1 MKVLVIECSKQ
12 PVVKEIDNT
21 LAAMQ
26 QVVDG
31 YIQMVFPWR
40 NDVALICNEEGK
52 LMGLPLNSTK
62 LYEAGNLIDLIV
74 GTFFLC
80 YAPATE
86 ENFQSLPEHYI
97 DQYAKMFALK

>member
-31 YIQMVFPWR
+31 YIQMVFPW
-40 NDVALICNEEGK
+40 
-52 LMGLPLNSTK
+52 
-62 LYEAGNLIDLIV
+62 
-74 GTFFLC
+74 
-80 YAPATE
+80 
-86 ENFQSLPEHYI
+86 Q
-97 DQYAKMFALK
+97 

>member
-1 MKVLVIECSKQ
+1 
-12 PVVKEIDNT
+12 
-21 LAAMQ
+21 
-26 QVVDG
+26 
-31 YIQMVFPWR
+31 
-40 NDVALICNEEGK
+40 
-52 LMGLPLNSTK
+52 MGLPLNRP
-62 LYEAGNLIDLIV
+62 LFDDEGNLIDLIV

>member
-52 LMGLPLNSTK
+52 LMGLPLNRP
-62 LYEAGNLIDLIV
+62 LFDDEGNLIDLIV

-86 ENFQSLPEHYI
+86 ENFQSLPEEYI
-97 DQYAKMFALK
+97 DQYTKMFELK

>member
-40 NDVALICNEEGK
+40 NDVELICNEEGK
-52 LMGLPLNSTK
+52 LMGLPLNRP
-62 LYEAGNLIDLIV
+62 LFDDEGNLIDLIV

>member
-31 YIQMVFPWR
+31 YIQMVFPWP
-40 NDVALICNEEGK
+40 NEVALICNEEGK
-52 LMGLPLNSTK
+52 LMGLPLNRP
-62 LYEAGNLIDLIV
+62 LFDDEGNLVDLIV

>member
-1 MKVLVIECSKQ
+1 MKVLVIECGKQ
-12 PVVKEIDNT
+12 PTVKEIDNT

-31 YIQMVFPWR
+31 YIQMIFPRR

-52 LMGLPLNSTK
+52 LMGLLLNRPLFDD
-62 LYEAGNLIDLIV
+62 EGNLVDLIV

-80 YAPATE
+80 HAPATE

-97 DQYAKMFALK
+97 DQYAKMFELK